1 LYVPDRRG
9 RGDSSD
15 GDNYILGRE
24 AADLR
29 ALVDAVS
36 GTPIVFGHSFGGLV
50 GLTAAPE
57 IAIDRL
63 VLYEPPVLVDEH
75 SEDDLAARMEARLE
89 AGQRQAAMRLFVAEN
104 GSASDVTQLLWWPEE
119 ANLPLT
125 ETVTRENYEV
135 EAFDISDVPDV
146 DVPAVLLTGEQ
157 SPDHLR
163 AGITALDDHL
173 DRSQLIEMDNVG
185 HVATETAP
193 EKLASI
199 IKSRI

>member
-1 LYVPDRRG
+1 
-9 RGDSSD
+9 
-15 GDNYILGRE
+15 
-24 AADLR
+24 
-29 ALVDAVS
+29 
-36 GTPIVFGHSFGGLV
+36 
-50 GLTAAPE
+50 
-57 IAIDRL
+57 
-63 VLYEPPVLVDEH
+63 
-75 SEDDLAARMEARLE
+75 
-89 AGQRQAAMRLFVAEN
+89 MRLFVAEN